1 MAIKD
6 KVAVETKPYI
16 LFLNQIKVAQ
26 EQSDTPSKNLKL
38 ATASL
43 QAIGIN
49 AVLPM
54 VCLTDQEDQYQ
65 LLTGLPIY
73 EAAKAAGLEKIW
85 AFVIA
90 ALPTEANQMLEHW
103 LLLLKLNDTVIEP
116 QDIDQ
121 FLAFINSKKSV
132 LTEIAGIGSKTADKI
147 IAGRPYESLASAQKQ
162 LGKKRVM
169 NWIRAFK
176 RK

>member
-16 LFLNQIKVAQ
+16 LFLNQIKVVQ
-26 EQSDTPSKNLKL
+26 EHSDTPLKNLKQ
-38 ATASL
+38 ATAFL
-43 QAIGIN
+43 QTLGVN
-49 AVLPM
+49 TVLPM

-73 EAAKAAGLEKIW
+73 AAAKSAGLEKIW

-90 ALPTEANQMLEHW
+90 AQPHAANQALEQW
-103 LLLLKLNDTVIEP
+103 LFLSKLNNTVIEP
-116 QDIDQ
+116 QDIDK
-121 FLAFINSKKSV
+121 FLTFINSKKSV
-132 LTEIAGIGSKTADKI
+132 LTEIAGIGDKMADKI
-147 IAGRPYESLASAQKQ
+147 IAGRPYESLAAAQQQ
-162 LGKKRVM
+162 LGDKRII

>member
-16 LFLNQIKVAQ
+16 LFLNQIKVTQ
-26 EQSDTPSKNLKL
+26 EHSDASLKNLKQ
-38 ATASL
+38 ATAVL
-43 QAIGIN
+43 QTFGVN
-49 AVLPM
+49 TVLPM

-73 EAAKAAGLEKIW
+73 TAAKSAGLEKIW

-90 ALPTEANQMLEHW
+90 TQPNAANQALEQW
-103 LLLLKLNDTVIEP
+103 LLLSKLNDTVIEP

-121 FLAFINSKKSV
+121 FLAFVNGKKSV
-132 LTEIAGIGSKTADKI
+132 LTEIVGIGNRTADKI
-147 IAGRPYESLASAQKQ
+147 IAGRPYESLVAMQEQ

>member
-26 EQSDTPSKNLKL
+26 EHSDTPLKNLKS

-43 QAIGIN
+43 QILGVN
-49 AVLPM
+49 TVLPM
-54 VCLTDQEDQYQ
+54 VCLTNQEDQYQ

-90 ALPTEANQMLEHW
+90 APPTAANQALEQW
-103 LLLLKLNDTVIEP
+103 LLLSKLNDTVIEP
-116 QDIDQ
+116 SDVDK

-132 LTEIAGIGSKTADKI
+132 LTEIAGIGDKTADKI
-147 IAGRPYESLASAQKQ
+147 ISGRPYESLAGAQEQ